1 MKSLIQAVVVAA
13 ALAAPVAAFA
23 QSNEPV
29 TRAQVRAELVQLEQT
44 GWRPGEGDHT
54 TYPAQIQ
61 AAEAKVAAE
70 NGATGVGGV
79 ADGLSDAGHPAIT
92 ISKSDWNEMYGHH

>member
-1 MKSLIQAVVVAA
+1 MKSLIKAV
-13 ALAAPVAAFA
+13 ALALVIAAPVASFA
-23 QSNEPV
+23 QSNQPL
-29 TRAQVRAELVQLEQT
+29 TRAEVRTQLVQLEKA
-44 GWRPGEGDHT
+44 GYRPGEGDKN

-79 ADGLSDAGHPAIT
+79 ASGSSDSGARTVPAFT
-92 ISKSDWNEMYGHH
+92 GSSSLYRGQ

>member
-1 MKSLIQAVVVAA
+1 MKSFIQAVVVAA

-23 QSNEPV
+23 QSNQPV
-29 TRAQVRAELVQLEQT
+29 TRAQVRAEL
-44 GWRPGEGDHT
+44 

-70 NGATGVGGV
+70 NGSTSGVGGV
-79 ADGLSDAGHPAIT
+79 VSGSSESGARAASAFTGPNSLYRGH
-92 ISKSDWNEMYGHH
+92 

>member
-1 MKSLIQAVVVAA
+1 MQSLIQAVVVAA

-23 QSNEPV
+23 QSNQPV
-29 TRAQVRAELVQLEQT
+29 TRAQVRAELVQLKQT
-44 GWRPGEGDHT
+44 GWRPGDHT

-70 NGATGVGGV
+70 NNATGVGGV
-79 ADGLSDAGHPAIT
+79 VSDSSDAGHPAT
-92 ISKSDWNEMYGHH
+92 VISKFDRNEMYGHH

>member
-13 ALAAPVAAFA
+13 ALAAPVAVFA
-23 QSNEPV
+23 QSNQPV
-29 TRAQVRAELVQLEQT
+29 TRAEVRAQLVQLEQT

-54 TYPAQIQ
+54 SYPVQTQ

-79 ADGLSDAGHPAIT
+79 ASGSSDSGAPGVRAFSGSSTLYRGH
-92 ISKSDWNEMYGHH
+92 

>member
-23 QSNEPV
+23 QSNQPV

-44 GWRPGEGDHT
+44 GWRPGEGDRT

-61 AAEAKVAAE
+61 VAAE
-70 NGATGVGGV
+70 NGSTSDVGGAV
-79 ADGLSDAGHPAIT
+79 SGSSESGARAVSAFTGSSSLYRGH
-92 ISKSDWNEMYGHH
+92 